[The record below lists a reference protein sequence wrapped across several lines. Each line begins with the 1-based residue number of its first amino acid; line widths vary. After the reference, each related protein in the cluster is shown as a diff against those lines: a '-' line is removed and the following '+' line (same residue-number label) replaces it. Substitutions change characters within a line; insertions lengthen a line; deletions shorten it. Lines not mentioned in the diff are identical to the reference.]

1 MEGHVKVTV
10 VSRSRYH
17 GGEDVLVFAGA
28 GLLRKEEDNW
38 HLRYTAKSN
47 DGETVGSDILLS
59 AGGAAVRNITAGYT
73 LKLTTEATTES
84 RIPTPLGP
92 VGVDVA
98 TRRLDWQLE
107 TAPGRI
113 DMDYRLMALNET
125 LSDVQLTIHL
135 THE

>member
-38 HLRYTAKSN
+38 HLRYTAKS
-47 DGETVGSDILLS
+47 DAGETMGSDILLS

-73 LKLTTEATTES
+73 LKLTTEETTES
-84 RIPTPLGP
+84 RIPTPLGSL
-92 VGVDVA
+92 GVNVA
-98 TRRLDWQLE
+98 TRRLGWQLE

-113 DMDYRLMALNET
+113 DMDYTLMALNET